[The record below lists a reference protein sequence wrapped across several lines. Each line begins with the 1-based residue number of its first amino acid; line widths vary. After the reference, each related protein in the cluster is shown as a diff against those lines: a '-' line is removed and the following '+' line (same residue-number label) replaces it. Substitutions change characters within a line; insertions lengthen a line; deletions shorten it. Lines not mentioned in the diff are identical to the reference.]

1 MTILEEGKQIR
12 SEAAKLRRD
21 RRRRY
26 PPGLKQRIVDWVE
39 RAMATGMRRFEC
51 GQVLGIKS
59 WRLKTWQQGDDGMEI
74 EAETLAL
81 VPIETPNVALTSGP
95 TVVTPSGKACGYCG
109 RPALRPSKWL
119 RATRRCGR

>member
-12 SEAAKLRRD
+12 NEAAKLRHD

-26 PPGLKQRIVDWVE
+26 PAGLKERILDWVE

-59 WRLKTWQQGDDGMEI
+59 WRLKTWQQGDAGMEL

-81 VPIETPNVALTSGP
+81 VPIETPSVALTAGP
-95 TVVTPSGKACGYCG
+95 TVVTPSGYRVEGLAIEQI
-109 RPALRPSKWL
+109 ATLLREL
-119 RATRRCGR
+119 A